1 MSQQSNIEMQ
11 GCLGVYVN
19 DSSVISFQLGEREM
33 GRMPCSVTELYLL
46 IRWYWK
52 DR

>member
-1 MSQQSNIEMQ
+1 MSQQSNIEIQ

-19 DSSVISFQLGEREM
+19 DSSVISFQLEKGVY
-33 GRMPCSVTELYLL
+33 RMPCSVTVLYLL